1 MIHIEP
7 VDYTATTRDV
17 TFDVST
23 TRRSVLIS
31 VVDDNIQESL
41 EQFFVRL
48 SQSNTGTD
56 VDVELNPAQATI
68 DIVDNDGKF
77 YIL

>member
-1 MIHIEP
+1 M
-7 VDYTATTRDV
+7 

-31 VVDDNIQESL
+31 VTDDNIQEGL

-48 SQSNTGTD
+48 SRSDTGTD

-68 DIVDNDGKF
+68 DIIDNDGTF